1 MRGEL
6 IALDLETTGLD
17 PNQDQIIEVG
27 LALCKDDQIIDKFQT
42 LVNPVIPIPPAVV
55 SLTGIT
61 NNDVKNAPLIDEIL
75 PQMVQFIGNRPIVAH
90 NISFDIGMLE
100 KHRVAQ
106 TNLRLDTFDLATI
119 LLPTSP
125 RYNLNTLVE
134 TFNLQLNNAH
144 RAFDD
149 AVAGWQVYRQL
160 WQRLFDLP
168 LSLLEEIVE
177 NSEGI
182 FWPVG
187 VVLKDALALRHERGE
202 TSPGRMVF
210 DFKPDSTAWTPLE
223 PKSPPT
229 SLNIDALS
237 ADFQESG
244 KLAHHLAHYQVREG
258 QIQMTRHIAAAF
270 NTSTHLMVEAPIG
283 TGKALAYLLPAAQWA
298 IENNERIILAAATPR
313 RREELL
319 NREIPFL
326 QNALGMPIQTAAIK
340 HRNEYLSPRKLA
352 ALRRHKATT
361 IDELRMLAK
370 VLVWLH
376 QGGRGERSELNL
388 RGADERGA
396 WQRISEYDSWH
407 EPEVGSPFY
416 EAQQRAK
423 AAHLLVVAHDLL
435 LSHEAD
441 VIPDYRY
448 IIVDEAHLL
457 EENLT
462 YGLKE
467 MVDRVG
473 LLDSLANM
481 GNINKGLLRNILVDL
496 DSLPDKAYQK
506 METYFQDM
514 ADAGKQMKKLVER
527 FFDRILQSAF
537 RDEESSPFTRQI
549 RITDET
555 RKHDTWNDVR
565 AAWDDLKD
573 YLDTLSASLD
583 KIVNALGQLVARYDI
598 QNYEDMVESIQSASS
613 KLKLSHLFLERF
625 VNAPAKNTI
634 YWVLY
639 SSSFNNQVEL
649 STAPLR
655 VGGLLQKN
663 LWEAKK
669 SAILTSATLR
679 TLQTFDFFIDRLNTG
694 TMKTAIMPARFQHK
708 DNTLIFLPTDIPEPN
723 QRVPYREMVERA
735 IIELATVTEGK
746 MLCLFTSFQQLRE
759 TSQNT
764 APRLA
769 LGNIMVYDEAHAITR
784 DSMSDGF
791 NTTEK
796 AVLMGTFS
804 HWENLDEQLQVIVM
818 IRLPF
823 SPPTDAIFAARSE
836 SYGDN
841 SFKGYM
847 IPDAIIQF
855 RQGFDQLN
863 RQENAKG
870 LVVILDKRMTSKPYG
885 QHFIDSLPEVKVQ
898 RGVIAN
904 LPKIAKEWLKK

>member
-1 MRGEL
+1 
-6 IALDLETTGLD
+6 
-17 PNQDQIIEVG
+17 
-27 LALCKDDQIIDKFQT
+27 
-42 LVNPVIPIPPAVV
+42 
-55 SLTGIT
+55 
-61 NNDVKNAPLIDEIL
+61 
-75 PQMVQFIGNRPIVAH
+75 
-90 NISFDIGMLE
+90 
-100 KHRVAQ
+100 
-106 TNLRLDTFDLATI
+106 
-119 LLPTSP
+119 
-125 RYNLNTLVE
+125 
-134 TFNLQLNNAH
+134 
-144 RAFDD
+144 
-149 AVAGWQVYRQL
+149 
-160 WQRLFDLP
+160 
-168 LSLLEEIVE
+168 
-177 NSEGI
+177 
-182 FWPVG
+182 
-187 VVLKDALALRHERGE
+187 
-202 TSPGRMVF
+202 
-210 DFKPDSTAWTPLE
+210 
-223 PKSPPT
+223 
-229 SLNIDALS
+229 
-237 ADFQESG
+237 
-244 KLAHHLAHYQVREG
+244 
-258 QIQMTRHIAAAF
+258 
-270 NTSTHLMVEAPIG
+270 
-283 TGKALAYLLPAAQWA
+283 
-298 IENNERIILAAATPR
+298 
-313 RREELL
+313 
-319 NREIPFL
+319 
-326 QNALGMPIQTAAIK
+326 
-340 HRNEYLSPRKLA
+340 
-352 ALRRHKATT
+352 
-361 IDELRMLAK
+361 
-370 VLVWLH
+370 
-376 QGGRGERSELNL
+376 
-388 RGADERGA
+388 
-396 WQRISEYDSWH
+396 
-407 EPEVGSPFY
+407 
-416 EAQQRAK
+416 
-423 AAHLLVVAHDLL
+423 
-435 LSHEAD
+435 
-441 VIPDYRY
+441 
-448 IIVDEAHLL
+448 
-457 EENLT
+457 
-462 YGLKE
+462 
-467 MVDRVG
+467 
-473 LLDSLANM
+473 
-481 GNINKGLLRNILVDL
+481 
-496 DSLPDKAYQK
+496 
-506 METYFQDM
+506 
-514 ADAGKQMKKLVER
+514 
-527 FFDRILQSAF
+527 
-537 RDEESSPFTRQI
+537 
-549 RITDET
+549 
-555 RKHDTWNDVR
+555 
-565 AAWDDLKD
+565 
-573 YLDTLSASLD
+573 
-583 KIVNALGQLVARYDI
+583 
-598 QNYEDMVESIQSASS
+598 MVESIQSASS

-634 YWVLY
+634 YWVLH

-735 IIELATVTEGK
+735 IIELATVTEGQ

-863 RQENAKG
+863 RQENTKG